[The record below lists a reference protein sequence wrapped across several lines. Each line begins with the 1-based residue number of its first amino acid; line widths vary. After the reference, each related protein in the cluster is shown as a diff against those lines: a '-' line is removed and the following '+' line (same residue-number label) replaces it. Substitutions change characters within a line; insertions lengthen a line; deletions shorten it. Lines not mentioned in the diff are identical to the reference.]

1 VTRDESFKAIFYSE
15 SIAVV
20 GASSNPQKPGGMYVL
35 NLICGGFQGK
45 LYPVNTKGGEILGLK
60 SYPNLKSI
68 PEPVDYVICCVP
80 KSLALDVLDDCVANG
95 AKVVQFFTAGF
106 RETGEEEG
114 IKLEEKMRERV
125 QGKNLRIIGP
135 NCAGVT
141 CPAHFRAYGPAP
153 FTLNPEAGGVAF
165 VSHSSGLVG
174 NVIEAGLARGIKFS
188 KPAAFNN
195 CCDLSELDFLDYV
208 GDDPETKI
216 VGSYLEGTSNGTRLF
231 QLMKEIARIKPLV
244 VWKGGQTEAGAQ
256 AAASHTASLAG
267 SINIWKVAIKQ
278 AGAIF
283 VPDFGEL
290 VDSLLAFQYFSPF
303 TGDNVAIIGGFSTPG
318 GGASVT
324 SADECASQGLKVP
337 PFTKETQEKL
347 KAMLG
352 TTGTILRNPLDMGA
366 GLGKDSLKI
375 LKETLEVIAANPGI
389 DAIMFN
395 IWVTWFHKV
404 FSPLEMKEL
413 FSCLKDFRENHEKP
427 LMVISRSGIS
437 EKERSED
444 IKKLAQMGMPTYS
457 TIARAAKAL
466 ANVREYFKNHNLN
479 EVIT

>member
-1 VTRDESFKAIFYSE
+1 MTRDESFKAIFYPE

-20 GASSNPQKPGGMYVL
+20 GASSNPSKPGGMYIQ
-35 NLICGGFQGK
+35 NLISGGFRGK
-45 LYPVNTKGGEILGLK
+45 VYPVNPKGDEILDLK
-60 SYPNLKSI
+60 TYPDLKSI

-80 KSLALDVLDDCVANG
+80 RSLALDVLDDCAANR

-106 RETGEEEG
+106 KESGEKEG
-114 IKLEEKMRERV
+114 VELEARMRERV
-125 QGKNLRIIGP
+125 QGKNLRVIGP

-195 CCDLSELDFLDYV
+195 CCDLNELDFLDYV
-208 GDDPETKI
+208 GADPETKI
-216 VGSYLEGTSNGTRLF
+216 VGTYLEGTSNGIRLL

-267 SINIWKVAIKQ
+267 SIDIWKVAIKQ

-283 VPDFGEL
+283 APDFEEL
-290 VDSLLAFQYFSPF
+290 LDCLLAFQYLSPF
-303 TGDNVAIIGGFSTPG
+303 TGDSMAIIGGFSTPG

-337 PFTKETQEKL
+337 PFTKETQGKL

-366 GLGKDSLKI
+366 GLGKDSLRI
-375 LKETLEVIAANPGI
+375 LKETLELISNDPGI

-395 IWVTWFHKV
+395 MWVTWVHKV
-404 FSPLEMKEL
+404 FSPAEMEEL
-413 FSCLKDFRENHEKP
+413 FGCLKDFQGNHKKP
-427 LMVISRSGIS
+427 LVLISRPGIS
-437 EKERSED
+437 ERERSED
-444 IKKLAQMGMPTYS
+444 IKKLAQMGIPTYP

-466 ANVREYFKNHNLN
+466 ANVKQYFENHLN
-479 EVIT
+479 EVMT